1 MFEKKVM
8 PLHSNNIQKLSGKLY
23 SIGCVARFPE
33 APRDSHFLWCYALV
47 QPLLTMNKA
56 ALCDQ

>member
-1 MFEKKVM
+1 M